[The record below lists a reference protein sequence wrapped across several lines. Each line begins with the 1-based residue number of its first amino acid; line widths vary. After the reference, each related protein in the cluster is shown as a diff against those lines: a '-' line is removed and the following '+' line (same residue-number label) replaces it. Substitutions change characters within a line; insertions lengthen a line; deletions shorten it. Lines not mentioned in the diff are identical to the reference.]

1 MTTEIP
7 PLSPSPT
14 PEAEI
19 DSLRRAVSQ
28 ETQPRLLSL
37 KKCLGYLSILL
48 VIVSI
53 AFLAFVVRQQHH
65 QLVEFQSLMRNG
77 SFRHLPD
84 EVQKLHERFDKAD
97 TGFVSRQDWQ
107 MQNDRFHQAL
117 IAQQGS
123 INDQQKPLVQSVTDL
138 SRAHQDLTEAVSVLK
153 NIGKQQEM
161 RVDALISWKSQQEK
175 HSGRKAG
182 IPDREALRTKKRIVA
197 PFILSGI
204 ERRGEQVYAVIIPR
218 DTDPHSQLS
227 QMRLLSLGESARGW
241 TLVRIDGQQAVFQV
255 QGQHQTLLVSRG

>member
-19 DSLRRAVSQ
+19 DSLRQAVSQ
-28 ETQPRLLSL
+28 KTQPRLLSL

-53 AFLAFVVRQQHH
+53 ALLAFVVRQQHH

-77 SFRHLPD
+77 SFQHLPD
-84 EVQKLHERFDKAD
+84 EVQRLHERLDKAD

-107 MQNDRFHQAL
+107 MQNGRFHQAL

-123 INDQQKPLVQSVTDL
+123 VNDQQKPLVQSVTDL
-138 SRAHQDLTEAVSVLK
+138 SRAHQDLTETVNVLK
-153 NIGKQQEM
+153 NTVKQQEM
-161 RVDALISWKSQQEK
+161 RVDALIAWKSQQEK
-175 HSGRKAG
+175 HFGKKAG
-182 IPDREALRTKKRIVA
+182 TPDREVLRTKKRIVA

-227 QMRLLSLGESARGW
+227 QMRLLSLGESAKGW
-241 TLVRIDGQQAVFQV
+241 TWVRIDGQQAVFQV

>member
-1 MTTEIP
+1 MTTEIL
-7 PLSPSPT
+7 PLSPTS
-14 PEAEI
+14 EAEI
-19 DSLRRAVSQ
+19 DSFQQAVSQ
-28 ETQPRLLSL
+28 KTQPRLLL

-107 MQNDRFHQAL
+107 MQNDRFHQTL

-123 INDQQKPLVQSVTDL
+123 INDQ
-138 SRAHQDLTEAVSVLK
+138 
-153 NIGKQQEM
+153 
-161 RVDALISWKSQQEK
+161 
-175 HSGRKAG
+175 
-182 IPDREALRTKKRIVA
+182 
-197 PFILSGI
+197 
-204 ERRGEQVYAVIIPR
+204 
-218 DTDPHSQLS
+218 
-227 QMRLLSLGESARGW
+227 
-241 TLVRIDGQQAVFQV
+241 
-255 QGQHQTLLVSRG
+255 

>member
-7 PLSPSPT
+7 PLSLSPT
-14 PEAEI
+14 SEAEI
-19 DSLRRAVSQ
+19 DSLRQAVSQ
-28 ETQPRLLSL
+28 KTQPRLLL
-37 KKCLGYLSILL
+37 KKCLRYLSILL

-53 AFLAFVVRQQHH
+53 ALLAFVVRQQHH

-77 SFRHLPD
+77 SFQHLPD
-84 EVQKLHERFDKAD
+84 EVQKLHERLDKAD

-123 INDQQKPLVQSVTDL
+123 VNGQQKQLAQSVTDL
-138 SRAHQDLTEAVSVLK
+138 SRAHQDLTEAVNVLK
-153 NIGKQQEM
+153 NIGKQQEI
-161 RVDALISWKSQQEK
+161 RVDALIAWKSQKEK
-175 HSGRKAG
+175 HAGKKAG
-182 IPDREALRTKKRIVA
+182 TPDREVLRAKKQRVA

-218 DTDPHSQLS
+218 DIDPHSQIS
-227 QMRLLSLGESARGW
+227 QMRLLTPGESAFEW
-241 TLVRIDGQQAVFQV
+241 TLVSISDHQALFQV
-255 QGQHQTLLVSRG
+255 QGHRQTLSVNEGQ

>member
-1 MTTEIP
+1 M
-7 PLSPSPT
+7 
-14 PEAEI
+14 
-19 DSLRRAVSQ
+19 
-28 ETQPRLLSL
+28 LSL

-77 SFRHLPD
+77 SFQHLPD
-84 EVQKLHERFDKAD
+84 EVQRLHERLDEAD

-123 INDQQKPLVQSVTDL
+123 VNDQQKQLAQSVTDF
-138 SRAHQDLTEAVSVLK
+138 SRVHQTLTEKVSELR
-153 NIGKQQEM
+153 NIGKQQEIRFDM
-161 RVDALISWKSQQEK
+161 LMEWKSQWEK
-175 HSGRKAG
+175 HSGKKASSALV
-182 IPDREALRTKKRIVA
+182 RETPSQKLNRTQKQITA
-197 PFILSGI
+197 IFILSSI
-204 ERRGEQVYAVIIPR
+204 ECRGEQVYAVIVPR
-218 DTDPHSQLS
+218 GTDSFSPLS

>member
-1 MTTEIP
+1 MTTEMP
-7 PLSPSPT
+7 PLSPTS
-14 PEAEI
+14 EAEI
-19 DSLRRAVSQ
+19 DSFRQVVSQ
-28 ETQPRLLSL
+28 KTQSRLLSL

-77 SFRHLPD
+77 SFRHLHD

-117 IAQQGS
+117 IAQQRS
-123 INDQQKPLVQSVTDL
+123 VNDQQKPLVQSVTDL
-138 SRAHQDLTEAVSVLK
+138 SRAHQDLTETVNVLK
-153 NIGKQQEM
+153 NMGKQQEM
-161 RVDALISWKSQQEK
+161 RVDALIAWKSQQEK
-175 HSGRKAG
+175 HSGRKVG
-182 IPDREALRTKKRIVA
+182 TPDREALRTKKRIVA
-197 PFILSGI
+197 PFMLSGI

-218 DTDPHSQLS
+218 DTDPHSQIS
-227 QMRLLSLGESARGW
+227 QMRLLTPGESAFEW
-241 TLVRIDGQQAVFQV
+241 TLVSISDHQALFQV
-255 QGQHQTLLVSRG
+255 QGHRQTLSVNGR